1 MVDTLES
8 CTSGGY
14 SDLSPFCPRADK
26 WSKPQSPKVSGR
38 FSTDTS
44 IDQSSSSDEEQ
55 ALEVRYVAD
64 EGIDVVRTR
73 FDSHDV
79 YNPSLSLLGIS
90 PSEAYGKAIN
100 WQPSRHDRNAYHRY
114 IAVDSIL
121 GKFIPLSAFT
131 QDSSRHVEPP
141 TVDKYSRQIYDKSL
155 SDSSEYPLA
164 CLTSP
169 KVYSDYL
176 GMVSFVESCQG

>member
-8 CTSGGY
+8 CTTSGY
-14 SDLSPFCPRADK
+14 TDLSPFCPRADK
-26 WSKPQSPKVSGR
+26 AQTAKVSSR
-38 FSTDTS
+38 ISPDAS
-44 IDQSSSSDEEQ
+44 VDQSSSSDEEQ

-64 EGIDVVRTR
+64 EGIDVVHVGFDTR
-73 FDSHDV
+73 DLRN
-79 YNPSLSLLGIS
+79 NPTLGLLGPL
-90 PSEAYGKAIN
+90 PSESYGKGIN
-100 WQPSRHDRNAYHRY
+100 WQPSRQDRNAYHRY

-141 TVDKYSRQIYDKSL
+141 TVDKYSRQIYDKSVT
-155 SDSSEYPLA
+155 DSYEYPPA
-164 CLTSP
+164 CLTNP

-176 GMVSFVESCQG
+176 GLVGLTESS